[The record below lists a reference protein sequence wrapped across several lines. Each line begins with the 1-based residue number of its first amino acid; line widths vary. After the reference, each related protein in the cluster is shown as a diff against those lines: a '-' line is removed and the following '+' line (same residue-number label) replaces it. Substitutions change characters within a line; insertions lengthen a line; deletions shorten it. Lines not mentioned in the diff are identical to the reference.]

1 MQVEMYTAKWE
12 FLVSYSKK

>member
-1 MQVEMYTAKWE
+1 MYTAKWE